1 MNNLALKWH
10 DIDVSFVKEKDEVMV
25 NLTDMA
31 KGFPKKDLS
40 HIMNSKEMREYI
52 QAIKRRY
59 EARKSEI
66 QFCVSLNEDQKSETE
81 IYGLPENQS
90 LTDGETKTQI
100 CVSPENQ
107 SLTDGETKTEI
118 YGLPENQ
125 SLTDGE
131 TKTQNCISPENQSL
145 TDGETE
151 IQNCISPD
159 FQPVRVVKGG
169 SVGEQG
175 TWAIRPIAIRVAQ
188 KLNPDFAVWVDEM
201 GLELLTKGKVELSTT
216 NIEEMHL
223 GHAVSESEDDMYIA
237 DVAKLLKTTQGA
249 PIGRNRLFKFL
260 REGKYLGKKDVP
272 YQKYMDKFTQTLVRC
287 SDGKLRLVTKLK
299 TSSIGWLMSQW
310 NKRNLVLRCHIGDME
325 ELF

>member
-10 DIDVSFVKEKDEVMV
+10 DIDVSFLKENDEVMV

-31 KGFPKKDLS
+31 KGFPKKDLR

-59 EARKSEI
+59 EARKSETQI
-66 QFCVSLNEDQKSETE
+66 CISLNEDQKSEIQ
-81 IYGLPENQS
+81 IYVSPDNQS
-90 LTDGETKTQI
+90 VANSETRTQICLLPDNQSVANGETKRQI
-100 CVSPENQ
+100 CH
-107 SLTDGETKTEI
+107 L
-118 YGLPENQ
+118 
-125 SLTDGE
+125 
-131 TKTQNCISPENQSL
+131 
-145 TDGETE
+145 
-151 IQNCISPD
+151 PD
-159 FQPVRVVKGG
+159 FQPVRVVNGG
-169 SVGEQG
+169 SVGEHG

-201 GLELLTKGKVELSTT
+201 VLELLTKGKVELTTT
-216 NIEEMHL
+216 NIEDMHL
-223 GHAVSESEDDMYIA
+223 GHAVSVSEDDMYIA

>member
-10 DIDVSFVKEKDEVMV
+10 DIDVSFLKEKDEVMV

-31 KGFPKKDLS
+31 KGFPKKNLR

-59 EARKSEI
+59 EARKSRTQI
-66 QFCVSLNEDQKSETE
+66 CV
-81 IYGLPENQS
+81 LPDNQS
-90 LTDGETKTQI
+90 VTDGESRIQICSLPDNQSVTDGETRTQI
-100 CVSPENQ
+100 C
-107 SLTDGETKTEI
+107 L
-118 YGLPENQ
+118 L
-125 SLTDGE
+125 
-131 TKTQNCISPENQSL
+131 
-145 TDGETE
+145 
-151 IQNCISPD
+151 PD
-159 FQPVRVVKGG
+159 FQPVRVVNGG
-169 SVGEQG
+169 SKGEHG

-188 KLNPDFAVWVDEM
+188 KLNPDFAVWVDQM
-201 GLELLTKGKVELSTT
+201 VLELLTKGKVELTST
-216 NIEEMHL
+216 NIEDMHL
-223 GHAVSESEDDMYIA
+223 GHAVSVSEDDMYIA

-272 YQKYMDKFTQTLVRC
+272 YQKYMDKFTQTFVRC

>member
-10 DIDVSFVKEKDEVMV
+10 DIDVSFLKEKDDVMV

-31 KGFPKKDLS
+31 KGFPKKNLS
-40 HIMNSKEMREYI
+40 VIMNSKEMREYI
-52 QAIKRRY
+52 QAIKRHY
-59 EARKSEI
+59 EARKSETQNFI
-66 QFCVSLNEDQKSETE
+66 SLNEDQKSE
-81 IYGLPENQS
+81 IRNFIS
-90 LTDGETKTQI
+90 LNEDQK
-100 CVSPENQ
+100 S
-107 SLTDGETKTEI
+107 
-118 YGLPENQ
+118 
-125 SLTDGE
+125 
-131 TKTQNCISPENQSL
+131 
-145 TDGETE
+145 E
-151 IQNCISPD
+151 IQNCILPD
-159 FQPVRVVKGG
+159 FQPVRVVKGNCSSG
-169 SVGEQG
+169 VTQG

-201 GLELLTKGKVELSTT
+201 VLELLTKGKVELTST
-216 NIEEMHL
+216 NIEDMHL
-223 GHAVSESEDDMYIA
+223 GHAVSVSEDDMYIA

-299 TSSIGWLMSQW
+299 TSSIGWLMTQW
-310 NKRNLVLRCHIGDME
+310 NKRNLVLRCHIGDMD

>member
-10 DIDVSFVKEKDEVMV
+10 DIDVSFLKENDEVMV

-31 KGFPKKDLS
+31 KGFPKKNLAV
-40 HIMNSKEMREYI
+40 IMNSKEMREYI
-52 QAIKRRY
+52 QAIKRHY
-59 EARKSEI
+59 EARKSETQI
-66 QFCVSLNEDQKSETE
+66 YASLNEDQKSET
-81 IYGLPENQS
+81 
-90 LTDGETKTQI
+90 QI
-100 CVSPENQ
+100 CVSTDNQ
-107 SLTDGETKTEI
+107 VVT
-118 YGLPENQ
+118 N
-125 SLTDGE
+125 
-131 TKTQNCISPENQSL
+131 
-145 TDGETE
+145 GETE
-151 IQNCISPD
+151 TQICISADNQSVTNNGTEIQICHLPDNQSVTNNGSEIRNFISTD

-169 SVGEQG
+169 DVNKQG

-201 GLELLTKGKVELSTT
+201 VLELLTKGKVELTST
-216 NIEEMHL
+216 NIEDMHL
-223 GHAVSESEDDMYIA
+223 GHAVSVSEDDMYIA

-310 NKRNLVLRCHIGDME
+310 NKRNLVIKCHIGDME

>member
-1 MNNLALKWH
+1 MKNLALKWH
-10 DIDVSFVKEKDEVMV
+10 DIDVSFLKENDEVLV

-31 KGFPKKDLS
+31 KGFPKKDLR

-59 EARKSEI
+59 ESRKSRI
-66 QFCVSLNEDQKSETE
+66 QNLILPDNQTVEDT
-81 IYGLPENQS
+81 
-90 LTDGETKTQI
+90 ETKTQI
-100 CVSPENQ
+100 CVLPDNQ
-107 SLTDGETKTEI
+107 SVA
-118 YGLPENQ
+118 N
-125 SLTDGE
+125 
-131 TKTQNCISPENQSL
+131 
-145 TDGETE
+145 GETE
-151 IQNCISPD
+151 TQICLSTD
-159 FQPVRVVKGG
+159 FQPVRVVYGG
-169 SVGEQG
+169 SKGEHG

-201 GLELLTKGKVELSTT
+201 VLELLTKGKVELTTT
-216 NIEEMHL
+216 NIEDMHL
-223 GHAVSESEDDMYIA
+223 GHAVSVSDDDMYIA

-299 TSSIGWLMSQW
+299 TSSIGWLMAQW
-310 NKRNLVLRCHIGDME
+310 NKRNLVLRCHIGDIE

>member
-10 DIDVSFVKEKDEVMV
+10 DIDVSFLKENDEVMV

-31 KGFPKKDLS
+31 KGFPKKNLAV
-40 HIMNSKEMREYI
+40 IMNSKEMREYI

-59 EARKSEI
+59 EARKSETQI
-66 QFCVSLNEDQKSETE
+66 LIPPD
-81 IYGLPENQS
+81 NQS
-90 LTDGETKTQI
+90 VTNGETGTQI
-100 CVSPENQ
+100 FVPPDSQSVTNGETGIRILIPPDNQ
-107 SLTDGETKTEI
+107 SVTNGETGI
-118 YGLPENQ
+118 RILIP
-125 SLTDGE
+125 
-131 TKTQNCISPENQSL
+131 
-145 TDGETE
+145 
-151 IQNCISPD
+151 PD
-159 FQPVRVVKGG
+159 FQPVRVINGG
-169 SVGEQG
+169 SKGEYG

-201 GLELLTKGKVELSTT
+201 VLELLTKGKVELTAT
-216 NIEEMHL
+216 NIEDMHL
-223 GHAVSESEDDMYIA
+223 GHAVSVSEDDMYIA

-310 NKRNLVLRCHIGDME
+310 NKKNFVLRCHVGDIE

>member
-31 KGFPKKDLS
+31 NGFPKKDLS

-59 EARKSEI
+59 EARKSET
-66 QFCVSLNEDQKSETE
+66 QFYVSLNEDQKSETQNCISLNE
-81 IYGLPENQS
+81 DQKSETQIYVSPENQS
-90 LTDGETKTQI
+90 LTDGETETKI
-100 CVSPENQ
+100 YVSPENQ
-107 SLTDGETKTEI
+107 SLTDGETKTKI
-118 YGLPENQ
+118 YVLPENQ

-131 TKTQNCISPENQSL
+131 TKTQNCIL
-145 TDGETE
+145 
-151 IQNCISPD
+151 PD

-201 GLELLTKGKVELSTT
+201 VLELLTKGKVELSTT

-223 GHAVSESEDDMYIA
+223 GHAVSISEDDIYIA

-272 YQKYMDKFTQTLVRC
+272 YQGHSSAYRKVLGREQDSFLQNCR
-287 SDGKLRLVTKLK
+287 RLC
-299 TSSIGWLMSQW
+299 
-310 NKRNLVLRCHIGDME
+310 R
-325 ELF
+325 

>member
-10 DIDVSFVKEKDEVMV
+10 DIDISFLKEKDKVMV

-31 KGFPKKDLS
+31 KAFPKKDLR

-59 EARKSEI
+59 ESRKSEI
-66 QFCVSLNEDQKSETE
+66 QICSSTDSQSVANDETVR
-81 IYGLPENQS
+81 
-90 LTDGETKTQI
+90 QI
-100 CVSPENQ
+100 CLS
-107 SLTDGETKTEI
+107 T
-118 YGLPENQ
+118 
-125 SLTDGE
+125 
-131 TKTQNCISPENQSL
+131 
-145 TDGETE
+145 
-151 IQNCISPD
+151 D

-169 SVGEQG
+169 DVGKQG

-188 KLNPDFAVWVDEM
+188 KLNPDFAIWVDEM
-201 GLELLTKGKVELSTT
+201 VLELLTNGKVELTTT
-216 NIEEMHL
+216 NIEDMHL
-223 GHAVSESEDDMYIA
+223 GHAVSVSEDDMYIA

-272 YQKYMDKFTQTLVRC
+272 YQKYMDKFTQTFVRC

>member
-10 DIDVSFVKEKDEVMV
+10 DIDVSFLKENDEVMV

-31 KGFPKKDLS
+31 KGFPKKNLY

-59 EARKSEI
+59 EARRS
-66 QFCVSLNEDQKSETE
+66 
-81 IYGLPENQS
+81 
-90 LTDGETKTQI
+90 KTQI
-100 CVSPENQ
+100 CGLVDNQ
-107 SLTDGETKTEI
+107 SVANIETEI
-118 YGLPENQ
+118 RILSSTDNQ
-125 SLTDGE
+125 
-131 TKTQNCISPENQSL
+131 PV

-151 IQNCISPD
+151 IQICSSAD
-159 FQPVRVVKGG
+159 FQPIRVVKGG
-169 SVGEQG
+169 DVDKQG

-201 GLELLTKGKVELSTT
+201 VLELLTKGKVELTST
-216 NIEEMHL
+216 NIEDMHL
-223 GHAVSESEDDMYIA
+223 GHAVSVSEDDMYIA

-260 REGKYLGKKDVP
+260 REGKYLGKKDAP

-299 TSSIGWLMSQW
+299 TSSIGWLMTEW
-310 NKRNLVLRCHIGDME
+310 NKRNLVLRCHIGDIE